1 MKNSKISKMSALSLA
16 VLSALSMS
24 VYAADVSQGGGH
36 AGEDERCRRH
46 GYENRSRSQSCTA
59 GC

>member
-24 VYAADVSQGGGH
+24 VYAADVSQGGT
-36 AGEDERCRRH
+36 RR
-46 GYENRSRSQSCTA
+46 
-59 GC
+59 